1 MAKKQ
6 LKKLNQPKK
15 YLQGGSNMAS
25 VAQTRQNPY
34 YIGQVNADAAEE
46 KFQSSQDQLAQARL
60 DAAQAQKEAREAE
73 NQQLDATVRAGA
85 ADLVKATATDQK
97 AGRLGKLFSRG
108 PLSGQAALNLS
119 AGTQVAPMYAA
130 PATTTVASNVGALT
144 PGAVEVGANLANTS
158 TNVVSGVNAATAGV
172 PTIAAPTGE
181 FVTQGVAAGAK
192 GAAGM
197 SALTSGLIG
206 VAGNIAGT
214 VIKNKTNDNSAYT
227 ATKNEATGNVVGSG
241 VKSAATGFVLGN
253 MILPGVGGAI
263 GAGIGAGIGAL
274 KARKENKAAKEEADR
289 LQAEQAA
296 IRGAFQSAYV
306 DSHSTGPDTGFGLNS
321 STNMNNQF
329 TSAYQVARDGGV
341 RKYVA
346 GGEVGP
352 CPPGLIPSP
361 GGGCIK
367 DLSAPPT
374 ANSSLFNY
382 YNDAVSKYG
391 EDVAQKM
398 LKNKRTCNPGEECW
412 EEAEIEQPNRR
423 QFDLKSTGDASIDR
437 LNASMFGPQGANT
450 DNGYIPLNDPKYN
463 PYRRT
468 GGATSIQ
475 TDRRTKYIPGGK
487 IVPIEGTDAVEYVGR
502 SHEEGGMFP
511 EAKKQGGKIKDKGS
525 IEVEGGE
532 TEDQVIMEDNNT
544 RDYIF
549 SKYLK
554 LGGKSF
560 AQRHKEIL
568 KGTGSQAEIQQLAA
582 MQEKMAGR
590 NPQQIARYRGIHKYV
605 DGGVTEPCQNGYVK
619 DANGNCVPEQP
630 YQQEGVFNRENPGAP
645 TKEDLATAVFERRPG
660 PSGSIISGYR
670 LKDGTFYD
678 PNNMTQK
685 IQSVQKEGAE
695 IEAGLFSLP
704 GAALSGVRSGLAGA
718 TRLGY
723 NMINDKALPSG
734 SSGSAGALPAGN
746 TSAVGNYGG
755 NVFAAKPQAES
766 FNVFGNYPAMIKQA
780 GQLAASGA
788 QPQGSSSAAYT
799 GPTGKGEG
807 QQYFNNVGQGQGQ
820 SDPYNTAAN
829 AEKMGWGKDVEGYI
843 RSEFGFGPNYKAPAA
858 PSKGGTKK
866 GKPAYDREAW
876 RDKGVALMTD
886 EELAAV
892 GPQDSIPE
900 GAQYRRPPGATSP
913 PVASGQGTA
922 PANITGTFR
931 DNGDGTFSYGSDE
944 AGWETSMDKNV
955 AKSKFQTKQVN
966 AAGTQTA
973 PQGSAPYMAPAGVAG
988 SAPSAQAGPVTTA
1001 GQTIV
1006 AGNTPSNAPAGTQSA
1021 VSSQT
1026 VTGTGTTA
1034 TNTGANNNQPSGTTN
1049 TGTNTNAPTI
1059 NNQNTKFQYTA
1070 KNAGYL
1076 DYSDPNVAGGIWSG
1090 KRYDTEWR
1098 PLVASTMADPK
1109 MADQVISYLT
1119 NYTGQDAADVKAKI
1133 KGKSREQQIA
1143 IINDLATDTKVGPFH
1158 NAVLQGIQSTTPPED
1173 TKPSGGT
1180 PPPTEEKPSE
1190 ETPTETTKKRE
1201 PCPPGTYLSTDGT
1214 CQPVPAFKQG
1224 RGIDG
1229 SMLAGLGQLVPVGA
1243 ALLNP
1248 YKIAPGIMGAP
1259 AIKGALMPRM
1269 NMNQERASAIQ
1280 QNVAFKNAVL
1290 GQNSGPAALIAM
1302 QNANSKTGQQMLGI
1316 AKQEQDANKQLAAQ
1330 EGSLAMEASKFNAD
1344 TGQKTQMF
1352 NKEFNKDE
1360 RRYRREDILGAL
1372 DSAASRIAGIF
1383 KDKKSYEAQER
1394 LARALDETKS
1404 YDRFSIYEQL
1414 AKQANQKNSP
1424 YYGVPDAEL
1433 RRMAAGIS
1441 EQIYGDMGIVAEAP
1455 GTAPARTGGV
1465 RQYISR
1471 LGDLKSAR
1479 ATKAKL

>member
-15 YLQGGSNMAS
+15 YLQGGSNMGS
-25 VAQTRQNPY
+25 VSMMRQNPY
-34 YIGQVNADAAEE
+34 FIGQVNQDAAEE
-46 KFQSSQDQLAQARL
+46 DLANMQEQIMQNKQT
-60 DAAQAQKEAREAE
+60 AAQAKKDAKDMQ
-73 NQQLDATVRAGA
+73 NQQLDQTVRDNTANLIKSA
-85 ADLVKATATDQK
+85 ATDQK

-108 PLSGQAALNLS
+108 PLSGQAAMNIS

-172 PTIAAPTGE
+172 PAAVAPTGE
-181 FVTQGVAAGAK
+181 FVTQGITAGAK

-263 GAGIGAGIGAL
+263 GAGIGAGVGAL
-274 KARKENKAAKEEADR
+274 KARKENKASQEEADR
-289 LQAEQAA
+289 LQREQAA
-296 IRGAFQSAYV
+296 VRGAYQSAYV
-306 DSHSTGPDTGFGLNS
+306 NSRLTGADTGFGLNS

-329 TSAYQVARDGGV
+329 TSAYQVAKTGGV
-341 RKYVA
+341 
-346 GGEVGP
+346 
-352 CPPGLIPSP
+352 
-361 GGGCIK
+361 
-367 DLSAPPT
+367 
-374 ANSSLFNY
+374 
-382 YNDAVSKYG
+382 
-391 EDVAQKM
+391 
-398 LKNKRTCNPGEECW
+398 
-412 EEAEIEQPNRR
+412 
-423 QFDLKSTGDASIDR
+423 
-437 LNASMFGPQGANT
+437 
-450 DNGYIPLNDPKYN
+450 
-463 PYRRT
+463 
-468 GGATSIQ
+468 
-475 TDRRTKYIPGGK
+475 KYIPGGK
-487 IVPIEGTDAVEYVGR
+487 IVPIEGTDAIEYVGR

-568 KGTGSQAEIQQLAA
+568 KGSGSQAEIQQLAA
-582 MQEKMAGR
+582 MQEKVAGR
-590 NPQQIARYRGIHKYV
+590 NPQQIARYGGIHKYV

-645 TKEDLATAVFERRPG
+645 TKESLSNAKLVTVNG
-660 PSGSIISGYR
+660 PSGSRYQVYQ
-670 LKDGTFYD
+670 LPDGSTYD
-678 PNNMTQK
+678 PNNMVNK
-685 IQSVQKEGAE
+685 INSVKAEGAST
-695 IEAGLFSLP
+695 EAALFSAP
-704 GAALSGVRSGLAGA
+704 GAIAQGVTSGLAGA
-718 TRLGY
+718 ARLGY
-723 NMINDKALPSG
+723 NMVNDKALPSG

-755 NVFAAKPQAES
+755 NVFAAKPPSES

-780 GQLAASGA
+780 GALSASGA
-788 QPQGSSSAAYT
+788 QPQGGSSAAYT

-807 QQYFNNVGQGQGQ
+807 QQYFNNVGQGQGQGQ

-876 RDKGVALMTD
+876 RDKGVGLMTD
-886 EELAAV
+886 EELTAEGL
-892 GPQDSIPE
+892 GPKDSIPE
-900 GAQYRRPPGATSP
+900 DAQYRKAPGATP
-913 PVASGQGTA
+913 TPVASGQGAA

-966 AAGTQTA
+966 AAGAQTA

-988 SAPSAQAGPVTTA
+988 SAPNAQAGPVTTA

-1026 VTGTGTTA
+1026 VTGTGTPAAGTA
-1034 TNTGANNNQPSGTTN
+1034 GQTPAVTGQKTPANTSTVQGGVGATTTN
-1049 TGTNTNAPTI
+1049 DKLIGSKTS
-1059 NNQNTKFQYTA
+1059 
-1070 KNAGYL
+1070 GYL
-1076 DYSDPNVAGGIWSG
+1076 PTFENAKTNPLWDKAHYGEWKTTVGTSMDDPATAQKVADYLMNYKGDYADVVQKRIKG
-1090 KRYDTEWR
+1090 K
-1098 PLVASTMADPK
+1098 
-1109 MADQVISYLT
+1109 
-1119 NYTGQDAADVKAKI
+1119 TGQDLYNTIEK
-1133 KGKSREQQIA
+1133 
-1143 IINDLATDTKVGPFH
+1143 LATDNKPGIFH
-1158 NAVLQGIQSTTPPED
+1158 EAVRQALDASKTT
-1173 TKPSGGT
+1173 TGGT
-1180 PPPTEEKPSE
+1180 PPPTVPPTTTPEEPE
-1190 ETPTETTKKRE
+1190 ETPTETTKKKE
-1201 PCPPGTYLSTDGT
+1201 PCGPGTYLSTDGT

-1248 YKIAPGIMGAP
+1248 YKVAPGIMGAP

-1280 QNVAFKNAVL
+1280 QNVAYKNAVVA
-1290 GQNSGPAALIAM
+1290 QNAGPGALAAM
-1302 QNANSKTGQQMLGI
+1302 QMANTKTNQQMLGI

-1344 TGQKTQMF
+1344 TSQKTQMF

-1383 KDKKSYEAQER
+1383 KDKKSYDAQER

>member
-6 LKKLNQPKK
+6 LKKLNQPRK

-34 YIGQVNADAAEE
+34 YIGQVNANAAEE
-46 KFQSSQDQLAQARL
+46 EFQSSQDQLAQARL
-60 DAAQAQKEAREAE
+60 DAVQAQKNATESQ
-73 NQQLDATVRAGA
+73 NQQLDAAVRNGA

-97 AGRLGKLFSRG
+97 AGRLGKLFSRT

-119 AGTQVAPMYAA
+119 AGAQVAPMYAA
-130 PATTTVASNVGALT
+130 PATTTVASNIGSLT

-181 FVTQGVAAGAK
+181 FVTQGITAGAK

-227 ATKNEATGNVVGSG
+227 ATKKEATGNVVGSG

-253 MILPGVGGAI
+253 MLLPGVGGAI
-263 GAGIGAGIGAL
+263 GGAIGAGVGAL
-274 KARKENKAAKEEADR
+274 KARKENKAAQEEADR
-289 LQAEQAA
+289 LQRKQAM
-296 IRGAFQSAYV
+296 IRGAYQSAYIN
-306 DSHSTGPDTGFGLNS
+306 SSSTGADTGFGLNS
-321 STNMNNQF
+321 SPNMNNQF
-329 TSAYQVARDGGV
+329 TNAYQVAKTGGV
-341 RKYVA
+341 KKV
-346 GGEVGP
+346 
-352 CPPGLIPSP
+352 P
-361 GGGCIK
+361 GG
-367 DLSAPPT
+367 
-374 ANSSLFNY
+374 
-382 YNDAVSKYG
+382 
-391 EDVAQKM
+391 Q
-398 LKNKRTCNPGEECW
+398 
-412 EEAEIEQPNRR
+412 
-423 QFDLKSTGDASIDR
+423 
-437 LNASMFGPQGANT
+437 
-450 DNGYIPLNDPKYN
+450 
-463 PYRRT
+463 
-468 GGATSIQ
+468 
-475 TDRRTKYIPGGK
+475 
-487 IVPIEGTDAVEYVGR
+487 IVPIEGTDAIEYVGR

-511 EAKKQGGKIKDKGS
+511 EAKKEGGKINKGS

-590 NPQQIARYRGIHKYV
+590 NPQQIARYGGIHKYV

-645 TKEDLATAVFERRPG
+645 TKESLSNAKLVTVNG
-660 PSGSIISGYR
+660 PSGSRYQVYQ
-670 LKDGTFYD
+670 LPDGSTYD
-678 PNNMTQK
+678 PNNMNQK

-695 IEAGLFSLP
+695 TEGALFAAP
-704 GAALSGVRSGLAGA
+704 GAIAQGVTSGLAGA
-718 TRLGY
+718 ARLGY

-755 NVFAAKPQAES
+755 NVFAAKPQTES

-780 GQLAASGA
+780 GALSASGA
-788 QPQGSSSAAYT
+788 QPQGGSSAAYT

-807 QQYFNNVGQGQGQ
+807 QQYFNNVGQGQGQGQ

-866 GKPAYDREAW
+866 GKPAYDRDAW
-876 RDKGVALMTD
+876 RDKGVTLMTD
-886 EELAAV
+886 EELTAEGL
-892 GPQDSIPE
+892 GPKDSIPE
-900 GAQYRRPPGATSP
+900 DAQYRKAPGVVPP
-913 PVASGQGTA
+913 PVASNQGTA
-922 PANITGTFR
+922 TGST
-931 DNGDGTFSYGSDE
+931 G
-944 AGWETSMDKNV
+944 
-955 AKSKFQTKQVN
+955 
-966 AAGTQTA
+966 
-973 PQGSAPYMAPAGVAG
+973 YMAPAGVAG
-988 SAPSAQAGPVTTA
+988 SAPNTQAGPVTTA

-1006 AGNTPSNAPAGTQSA
+1006 SGNPPSNAPAGTQSA

-1034 TNTGANNNQPSGTTN
+1034 AGTTGTTATTGQSPAVTGQKTPAN
-1049 TGTNTNAPTI
+1049 TSTVQGGVGATTTNDRLIGSKTS
-1059 NNQNTKFQYTA
+1059 
-1070 KNAGYL
+1070 GYL
-1076 DYSDPNVAGGIWSG
+1076 PTFENAKTNPLWTKDNYGKWKSDVGTSMDDPATAQKVADYLINYKGDYSAEVQKRIKG
-1090 KRYDTEWR
+1090 K
-1098 PLVASTMADPK
+1098 
-1109 MADQVISYLT
+1109 
-1119 NYTGQDAADVKAKI
+1119 TGQDLYNTIEK
-1133 KGKSREQQIA
+1133 
-1143 IINDLATDTKVGPFH
+1143 LATDNKPGIFH
-1158 NAVLQGIQSTTPPED
+1158 EAVRQALDASKTT
-1173 TKPSGGT
+1173 GGT
-1180 PPPTEEKPSE
+1180 PPPTVPPTTPPEKPG
-1190 ETPTETTKKRE
+1190 ETPTETTKQKE
-1201 PCPPGTYLSTDGT
+1201 PCGPGTYLSTDGT

-1224 RGIDG
+1224 KGIDG

-1248 YKIAPGIMGAP
+1248 YKVAPGIMGAP
-1259 AIKGALMPRM
+1259 AIKGALMPRV

-1280 QNVAFKNAVL
+1280 QNVAYKNAVV
-1290 GQNSGPAALIAM
+1290 A
-1302 QNANSKTGQQMLGI
+1302 QNAGPGALASMQMANTKTNQQMLGI

-1330 EGSLAMEASKFNAD
+1330 EGSLGMEASKFNAD

-1383 KDKKSYEAQER
+1383 KDKKSYDAQER

-1414 AKQANQKNSP
+1414 TKQANQKNSP